1 MPSEERV
8 LPLFP
13 LGMVLFPGAPLP
25 LHVFEERY
33 RLMVSHCLDSDSLF
47 GVCLIKSGM
56 EVGEP
61 AVPYDVG
68 AVARIAEVQ
77 TLDDGRMLLTNMGE
91 RRFRVLE
98 IVELR
103 PYLRAFVRVLEDDP
117 AEDLAPDLE
126 ERARVLMTEH
136 LRLLLGVR
144 GGWVSNPKLPEDPV
158 ELSYFVCASLQAAPA
173 EKQAL
178 LETDSPTERLT
189 QALDLVERDLPALRE
204 YVARETA
211 NRTSHQ

>member
-1 MPSEERV
+1 MPPQERV

-13 LGMVLFPGAPLP
+13 LNVVLFPGAPLP

-33 RLMVSHCLDSDSLF
+33 KLMVQHCLDSDSLF
-47 GVCLIKSGM
+47 GVALIRSGM

-68 AVARIAEVQ
+68 AIARITGVRR
-77 TLDDGRMLLTNMGE
+77 LDDGRMLLSNMGE
-91 RRFRVLE
+91 QRFRVLE

-103 PYLRAFVRVLEDDP
+103 PYVRALVTPLEEDARAALDP
-117 AEDLAPDLE
+117 GLK
-126 ERARVLMTEH
+126 ERARVVMTEH

-144 GGWVSNPKLPEDPV
+144 GGWVNEPKLPDDPGP
-158 ELSYFVCASLQAAPA
+158 LSYFVCASLQAAPG

-178 LETDSPTERLT
+178 LENDSPTDRLR

-204 YVARETA
+204 YVAREAA
-211 NRTSHQ
+211 NRINSQ

>member
-1 MPSEERV
+1 MPTEERV

-25 LHVFEERY
+25 LHVFEDRY
-33 RLMVSHCLDSDSLF
+33 RLMVQHCLDSDSLF

-68 AVARIAEVQ
+68 TIARIAEVQ

-91 RRFRVLE
+91 QRFRILE

-103 PYLRAFVRVLEDDP
+103 PYLRAFVATLEDEP
-117 AEDLAPDLE
+117 ATELDPDLK
-126 ERARVLMTEH
+126 ERTRVLMTEH

-144 GGWVSNPKLPEDPV
+144 GGWVRNPKLPEDPV

-173 EKQAL
+173 EKQPL
-178 LETDSPTERLT
+178 LEANSPTERLS
-189 QALDLVERDLPALRE
+189 QALDLVERDLPALRD

-211 NRTSHQ
+211 NRTSYQ

>member
-1 MPSEERV
+1 MPTEERV

-13 LGMVLFPGAPLP
+13 LNMVLFPGAPLP

-33 RLMVSHCLDSDSLF
+33 RLMVQHCLDSDSLF
-47 GVCLIKSGM
+47 GVALIKSGM
-56 EVGEP
+56 EVGDP

-68 AVARIAEVQ
+68 TIARIAEVH
-77 TLDDGRMLLTNMGE
+77 TMDDGRMLLTNMGE
-91 RRFRVLE
+91 QRYRVLE

-103 PYLRAFVRVLEDDP
+103 PYLRAFVATLEDEPP
-117 AEDLAPDLE
+117 AELDPDLK
-126 ERARVLMTEH
+126 ERTRVLMTEH

-144 GGWVSNPKLPEDPV
+144 GGWVRNPKLPEDPV

-173 EKQAL
+173 EKQSL
-178 LETDSPTERLT
+178 LENNSPTERLR
-189 QALDLVERDLPALRE
+189 QALDLVERDLPALRD

-211 NRTSHQ
+211 NRTSNQ

>member
-1 MPSEERV
+1 MPTEERV

-25 LHVFEERY
+25 LHVFEDRY
-33 RLMVSHCLDSDSLF
+33 RLMVQHCLDSDSLF

-68 AVARIAEVQ
+68 TIARIAEVQ
-77 TLDDGRMLLTNMGE
+77 TLDDGRMLLTNLGE
-91 RRFRVLE
+91 QRFRVLE

-103 PYLRAFVRVLEDDP
+103 PYIRAFVSTLEEEQPAELDP
-117 AEDLAPDLE
+117 ALK
-126 ERARVLMTEH
+126 ERTRVLMTEH

-144 GGWVSNPKLPEDPV
+144 GGWVNNPKLPEDPV

-173 EKQAL
+173 EKQPL
-178 LETDSPTERLT
+178 LEANSPTERLS
-189 QALDLVERDLPALRE
+189 QALDLVERDLPALRD

-211 NRTSHQ
+211 SRTSNQ